1 MYKLA
6 LLSTAGA
13 LLAVAVSHTYVRWL
27 HALLAARSPQLPED
41 AVADVAIVLGYALF
55 RNGSLTEPLKGR
67 VQAGV
72 DAFRQGRARHLLFSG
87 SHPGGVVVRRTEANV
102 MREYAE
108 GLMPGGRQAVPANR
122 WLEEDAST
130 STYENAL
137 FSLAIC
143 QQKGWKT
150 LLVVT
155 SPFHQLRSELV
166 FRKLVSELAAKGA
179 AVGRAEAGEMTAGRK
194 EGSGA
199 MKVYM
204 ARTAMFPHAGYFS
217 PFANQLIDLWDWAR
231 ELLALAYYF
240 MKGRL

>member
-1 MYKLA
+1 M
-6 LLSTAGA
+6 SRP
-13 LLAVAVSHTYVRWL
+13 SL
-27 HALLAARSPQLPED
+27 HFEPPPPHDRTS
-41 AVADVAIVLGYALF
+41 VL
-55 RNGSLTEPLKGR
+55 
-67 VQAGV
+67 
-72 DAFRQGRARHLLFSG
+72 
-87 SHPGGVVVRRTEANV
+87 RR
-102 MREYAE
+102 
-108 GLMPGGRQAVPANR
+108 
-122 WLEEDAST
+122 
-130 STYENAL
+130 
-137 FSLAIC
+137 
-143 QQKGWKT
+143 WKT